1 MLLSDINS
9 FLGNPEGLYI
19 LSTAGLVLAGLGA
32 VYGTF
37 LLTRAAYRP
46 LADRDGPVSRDAA
59 EGDVDRDLPPP
70 PAAEDVEAGGSDGN
84 N

>member
-19 LSTAGLVLAGLGA
+19 LSTAGLVLASLGA

-37 LLTRAAYRP
+37 RLTRAAYRP
-46 LADRDGPVSRDAA
+46 LA
-59 EGDVDRDLPPP
+59 GDVDRDLPPP
-70 PAAEDVEAGGSDGN
+70 PVAEDVENGGSDEN